1 MSAVNTSCKTNEIS
15 SHPLGNKK
23 INKYE
28 MLARKKI
35 SPSDSPKSYS
45 MFLSPITV
53 QESYLTGFLTTLP
66 LLVVVTVTA
75 GALVETPEA
84 GTETM
89 SLDLVACT
97 LVDSG

>member
-1 MSAVNTSCKTNEIS
+1 
-15 SHPLGNKK
+15 
-23 INKYE
+23 

-66 LLVVVTVTA
+66 LLVVVT
-75 GALVETPEA
+75 ALVKTPEA

>member
-1 MSAVNTSCKTNEIS
+1 MSGVNTSCKTNEIS
-15 SHPLGNKK
+15 SHPLGKKKK

-53 QESYLTGFLTTLP
+53 QESSDWFLNDSATSSGGNSHCWRTG
-66 LLVVVTVTA
+66 
-75 GALVETPEA
+75 G
-84 GTETM
+84 
-89 SLDLVACT
+89 
-97 LVDSG
+97 DSRSRD

>member
-1 MSAVNTSCKTNEIS
+1 
-15 SHPLGNKK
+15 
-23 INKYE
+23 

-35 SPSDSPKSYS
+35 IPSDSPKSYS

-53 QESYLTGFLTTLP
+53 QESCLTAFLTTLP

-75 GALVETPEA
+75 VALVESPEA

-89 SLDLVACT
+89 SLDLVTRT